1 MTPNLLEKGLL
12 GLFLSDQNVHPRS
25 SFPPKHPMTLSF
37 VITVQH
43 SAKVATHSWGMRK
56 EGRRLGLLSHSPL
69 VGLLLFTLHLQSA
82 DAMLRPKPSA
92 FAVRVVSYNVLS
104 SHLASPTHFTTLDP
118 LHLEASARLPL
129 VFQKLDDAIS
139 DKNTIV
145 CLQEVSHDWA
155 AAFHTWFAN
164 RGYHLVTGLYGKKF
178 NGYMGVAIAYPN
190 QVFETIDMDIS
201 RLADKRIG
209 GWPVAPEE
217 EGGGMWKGLQ
227 SLWNLSNKWIGWQE
241 SRSLDHWEYSENRF
255 NVLLTATLRD
265 KTCGKA
271 FCIGN
276 YHMPCAYYAPMV
288 MTIHSEM
295 AARHVQD
302 IAGEQLPYVLAGDWN
317 LTPDSATYKLLTTGE
332 LPKEDASF
340 PTPKHD
346 YDWSPTIQPMK
357 SAYADFEGS
366 EPDFTNYARVKEDDP
381 FIGTLDYIFLS
392 KEWKVVGVHNL
403 PHRKDAGGPF
413 PNETEPSDHVLIS
426 ADLEL

>member
-1 MTPNLLEKGLL
+1 
-12 GLFLSDQNVHPRS
+12 
-25 SFPPKHPMTLSF
+25 
-37 VITVQH
+37 
-43 SAKVATHSWGMRK
+43 
-56 EGRRLGLLSHSPL
+56 
-69 VGLLLFTLHLQSA
+69 
-82 DAMLRPKPSA
+82 MLRSKPSA

-118 LHLEASARLPL
+118 LHLEASTRLPL
-129 VFQKLDDAIS
+129 VLQKLDDAIS

-178 NGYMGVAIAYPN
+178 NGYMGVALAYPN
-190 QVFETIDMDIS
+190 QVFETINMDIA

-217 EGGGMWKGLQ
+217 EGGGIWKGLR
-227 SLWNLSNKWIGWQE
+227 SLWKISNKWVGWQE
-241 SRSLDHWEYSENRF
+241 SPRDHWEISENRF
-255 NVLLTATLRD
+255 NILLTATLRD
-265 KTCGKA
+265 KTSGKA
-271 FCIGN
+271 FCVGN

-295 AARHVQD
+295 AASHVQD
-302 IAGEQLPYVLAGDWN
+302 IAGEVPYILAGDWN
-317 LTPDSATYKLLTTGE
+317 LTPDSATYKLLTTGA

-346 YDWSPTIQPMK
+346 FNWMPTIQPMK
-357 SAYADFEGS
+357 SAYAEFEGS

-381 FIGTLDYIFLS
+381 FIDTLDYIFLS
-392 KEWKVVGVHNL
+392 NGWKVVGVQKI
-403 PHRKDAGGPF
+403 PHRKDVDGPF

>member
-1 MTPNLLEKGLL
+1 
-12 GLFLSDQNVHPRS
+12 
-25 SFPPKHPMTLSF
+25 
-37 VITVQH
+37 
-43 SAKVATHSWGMRK
+43 MRK
-56 EGRRLGLLSHSPL
+56 EERRLGFLSHSSVSFL
-69 VGLLLFTLHLQSA
+69 VGLLLFTLHSQSA
-82 DAMLRPKPSA
+82 DAMLLSKPST

-118 LHLEASARLPL
+118 LHLEASTRLPII
-129 VFQKLDDAIS
+129 FKKLDDAIS

-145 CLQEVSHDWA
+145 CLQELSHDWA

-178 NGYMGVAIAYPN
+178 NGYMGVAVAYPN
-190 QVFETIDMDIS
+190 QVFETIDMDIA

-217 EGGGMWKGLQ
+217 EGGLWKGLQ
-227 SLWNLSNKWIGWQE
+227 SLWKIPKKLIGWQE
-241 SRSLDHWEYSENRF
+241 SAKDHWEFSETRF
-255 NVLLTATLRD
+255 NILVTATLRD
-265 KTCGKA
+265 KTSGKT

-302 IAGEQLPYVLAGDWN
+302 IAGELPYVLAGDWN
-317 LTPDSATYKLLTTGE
+317 LTPDSPTYKLLTTGE

-340 PTPKHD
+340 PTPK
-346 YDWSPTIQPMK
+346 YDCNWTPTIQAMN
-357 SAYADFEGS
+357 SAYAEFEGN

-392 KEWKVVGVHNL
+392 KEWKVVGTHKI